1 MNQRPKEILIKSLLT
16 SLFQREELP
25 LFGKEGRG
33 EIFRQL
39 CPFNYGLLSNMK
51 KSTIAQVA
59 QKCPNARPP
68 KS

>member
-1 MNQRPKEILIKSLLT
+1 MNQRPKESFIKSLLT

-39 CPFNYGLLSNMK
+39 CTFNYGLLSKLLNGNTAK
-51 KSTIAQVA
+51 PQH
-59 QKCPNARPP
+59 N
-68 KS
+68 